1 MIKVTSVVGWNDS
14 VGKRMSI
21 TFSEIDDKTGKI
33 ISDNKRT
40 DIVVT
45 DEEGQGLVDKLLNYA
60 QGIVDKTGGLIYE

>member
-1 MIKVTSVVGWNDS
+1 MVKVTSVVGWNDS

-45 DEEGQGLVDKLLNYA
+45 DEEGQGLVDELLNYA
-60 QGIVDKTGGLIYE
+60 QGIVDKQEG